1 MVKDKT
7 RVIMV
12 KLGLDG
18 HWRGITTVSLILKN
32 AGMEVIFAGFQTI
45 DSAISIAEQEDVDV
59 IGLSIHS
66 GAHIPWT
73 TKFVEGLKKRKLKDE
88 FVLAVGGVIPDAD
101 VETLREIGA
110 DGIFGPGST
119 AEEIVKSIQEKVKE
133 KRV

>member
-1 MVKDKT
+1 MKDKT

-45 DSAISIAEQEDVDV
+45 ESAISIAEQEDVDV

-73 TKFVEGLKKRKLKDE
+73 RKFVEALNERKLKDE
-88 FVLAVGGVIPDAD
+88 FVLVVGGVIPDAD
-101 VETLREIGA
+101 VDALREIGA
-110 DGIFGPGST
+110 DGIYGPGST
-119 AEEIVKSIQEKVKE
+119 AEEIVRSIQEKVKE
-133 KRV
+133 KRI